1 MNIFKTADIL
11 LPENQDFSKW
21 SVVACDQYSS
31 EPEYWQAAAEYAG
44 DAPSALNIIFP
55 EAYLEDG
62 DGEERIKNINATMEK
77 YMADGIFREYK
88 NSMIYVERTQPNGK
102 VRHGIVGEID
112 LEYYDFSVGSQSAV
126 RATEGTI
133 ISRIPPRQ
141 RIRKNAPLELPHI
154 LMLVDDRRKEIV
166 EAVTARAAEL
176 ETLYDFDLMQG
187 GGHICGK
194 LMDEAAIQTV
204 LDGMARLEDR
214 ADFDEKYGVTG
225 KEVLVIAVGD
235 GNHSLATAKTCWE
248 EIKKT
253 LSDEEKETHP
263 ARFALV
269 ELMNLHDE
277 ALEFEPIH
285 RVMFDVD
292 ADKLE
297 TELYAYYPQ
306 ISETDNGGQKIVI
319 VKNGVDK
326 SIYITDA
333 PCNLAVGTLQKFLD
347 EYLEK
352 SGGTIDYIHG
362 ADVVHALCEK
372 DNTIGFIIDGME
384 KNDLFT
390 TVIKDG
396 ALPRKT
402 FSMGE
407 ACDKRFYL
415 EAKKIVIF

>member
-1 MNIFKTADIL
+1 MEIFKTADIL

-31 EPEYWQAAAEYAG
+31 EPEYWQAAAEYVG

-55 EAYLEDG
+55 EAYLDDG
-62 DGEERIKNINATMEK
+62 NDAQRIENINATMDK
-77 YMADGIFREYK
+77 YISDGIFKEYK

-166 EAVTARAAEL
+166 EAVTARASEL
-176 ETLYDFDLMQG
+176 ETVYDFDLMQG
-187 GGHICGK
+187 GGHIIGK
-194 LMDEAAIQTV
+194 LLDEKAINTV
-204 LDGMARLEDR
+204 LSGMKKLEDR
-214 ADFDEKYGVTG
+214 DDFDAKYGVKG
-225 KEVLVIAVGD
+225 KDVLVIAVGD

-248 EIKKT
+248 EIKPT
-253 LSDEEKETHP
+253 LSEEEKATHP

-292 ADKLE
+292 ADALE
-297 TELYAYYPQ
+297 MALYSYYPQ
-306 ISETDNGGQKIVI
+306 ISETDNGGQKITV
-319 VKNGVDK
+319 VKNGSEK
-326 SIYITDA
+326 AIYITDA

-352 SGGTIDYIHG
+352 TGGAIDYIHG
-362 ADVVHALCEK
+362 GDVVRNLCEK
-372 DNTIGFIIDGME
+372 ENTIGFIVDGME

-415 EAKKIVIF
+415 EAKKIK